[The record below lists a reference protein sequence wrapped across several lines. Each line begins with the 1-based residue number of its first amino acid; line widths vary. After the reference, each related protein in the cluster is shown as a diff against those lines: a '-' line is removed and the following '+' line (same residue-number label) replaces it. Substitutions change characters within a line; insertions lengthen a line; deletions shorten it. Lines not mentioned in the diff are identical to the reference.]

1 MARIQDRGRHPSGPA
16 APDLRVAQ
24 MDHTLSDYNIQKE
37 CNDDENVLVFGMLVF
52 VQTPTGK
59 IITLDVGALDTVER
73 VKSLIQDKEGIPKS
87 QQHLIFA
94 GSSLEEPHC

>member
-1 MARIQDRGRHPSGPA
+1 
-16 APDLRVAQ
+16 
-24 MDHTLSDYNIQKE
+24 
-37 CNDDENVLVFGMLVF
+37 MLVF

-59 IITLDVGALDTVER
+59 TITLDVEALDTIER
-73 VKSLIQDKEGIPKS
+73 DKSLIQEKEGIPKS